1 MAARLPT
8 RPEAP
13 APAHF
18 RTFDGRRIGYRDA
31 GDGRPVLL
39 LHGIMS
45 DAAWAWF
52 GPGHAQRLVARGRRV
67 IAPDLRGHS
76 SSEAPREDAA
86 YAGEAI
92 VRDVEALLASLG
104 IVDPDVAGYS
114 LGARIAIRWM
124 VRGAKPGRAVL
135 GGVGDSL
142 VLGSPLLS
150 VERFERILATEG
162 RSGRPDDAA
171 AWAWMAHGGFDPQ
184 AMLALVRGL
193 VATGAAQLASID
205 VPTLVVIG
213 SDDGTVG
220 SAERLASLMP
230 HASVRTIAG
239 DHVQAGLSA
248 AFGDALLEFIC
259 T

>member
-1 MAARLPT
+1 MTARLPT
-8 RPEAP
+8 RPDAP
-13 APAHF
+13 PAAHF
-18 RTFDGRRIGYRDA
+18 RTFDGRRIGYRDE
-31 GDGRPVLL
+31 GDGPPVLL

-45 DAAWAWF
+45 DGAWAWF
-52 GPGHAQRLVARGRRV
+52 GPGHAARLVANGRRV
-67 IAPDLRGHS
+67 IAPDFRGHS
-76 SSEAPREDAA
+76 SSDAPREDSA

-92 VRDVEALLASLG
+92 VRDVEALLAELG
-104 IVDPDVAGYS
+104 VVDPDVAGYS
-114 LGARIAIRWM
+114 LGARMAIRWM

-142 VLGSPLLS
+142 VLGSPLLG

-171 AWAWMAHGGFDPQ
+171 AWAWMAHGGFDPRT
-184 AMLALVRGL
+184 MLALVRGL
-193 VATGAAQLASID
+193 VATDPAQLASID
-205 VPTLVVIG
+205 VPALVVIG
-213 SDDGTVG
+213 SDDTTVG

-230 HASVRTIAG
+230 RASLRTIAG

-248 AFGDALLEFIC
+248 AFGDALVEFIC